1 MRKVILLFL
10 LFLSVAGVRTQGQNI
25 TFSHLTTDD
34 GLSQFSVN
42 SLYIDERGIIW
53 IGTREGLN
61 RYNGNDIKSFK
72 LKKNDPNSLFSNTVL
87 RITGNKNG
95 KVYLLCTDGVAEF
108 DLTTQRFKTLLQGN
122 VDAIYFNEKLY
133 IGKREEVF
141 VYNES
146 TGNFD
151 LYYHLAGKDITL
163 SCLHLDEKKNLWMG
177 TTSNGLYCL
186 SGDKKISQPVT
197 RGNIASIYED
207 SSKELWICTWEEGLY
222 RIKTDSTIENFRHDP
237 KNPNSICADFVRS
250 CCEDNAGNLWIG
262 TFHGLNRYEKSTGK
276 FQLYTANANKPD
288 GLTHS
293 SIWCIVKDEQG
304 TIWLGTYF
312 GGVNYYNPEYEIYNR
327 KDNTYR
333 WYRHEEGKNSI
344 SHNNVKAIYYDRT
357 NEIMWIGT
365 HLGGLNKLDLR
376 TNRFTIYRMKAGDP
390 TTLPSDIVR
399 DIVPYGDKLIIA
411 TQNGVCLF
419 NPATGTC
426 EHLFKDTKEGRNIG
440 MVASLYID
448 KDETLWVSATGEGV
462 YSYRFDTG
470 KLTHYAHNPSIPNTL
485 SNNNVNNIMQDSNG
499 NLWFSTSGSGLDRY
513 RKESNDFENFDM
525 QKDGLSS
532 DCIYEVFESSIQKGD
547 LLLITNQG
555 FSQFDY
561 PQKKFYNYGTENG
574 FPLTA
579 VNENALFVTHD
590 GEVFLGGIQGMI
602 SFWEKKLHFTPKS
615 YSIILSRLL
624 VNGKEI
630 TAGDDTGIIHLLD
643 VGVAPAVGC
652 HIRERQTGRR
662 AHVGEIVH
670 QAQVELAQGF
680 AQQADGPAHKKGP
693 QAVLD
698 DRAGRV
704 GPLDHGVIIFWG
716 QLHTAHFLLFQSAV
730 SFPACRAGYAP
741 KKFTLPR

>member
-72 LKKNDPNSLFSNTVL
+72 LNKNDPNSLFSNTVL

-237 KNPNSICADFVRS
+237 KNPNSICTDFVRS

-312 GGVNYYNPEYEIYNR
+312 GGVNYFNPEYEIYTR
-327 KDNTYR
+327 YKVGDT
-333 WYRHEEGKNSI
+333 E
-344 SHNNVKAIYYDRT
+344 KA
-357 NEIMWIGT
+357 
-365 HLGGLNKLDLR
+365 
-376 TNRFTIYRMKAGDP
+376 
-390 TTLPSDIVR
+390 
-399 DIVPYGDKLIIA
+399 
-411 TQNGVCLF
+411 
-419 NPATGTC
+419 
-426 EHLFKDTKEGRNIG
+426 
-440 MVASLYID
+440 
-448 KDETLWVSATGEGV
+448 
-462 YSYRFDTG
+462 
-470 KLTHYAHNPSIPNTL
+470 
-485 SNNNVNNIMQDSNG
+485 
-499 NLWFSTSGSGLDRY
+499 
-513 RKESNDFENFDM
+513 
-525 QKDGLSS
+525 GLSS
-532 DCIYEVFESSIQKGD
+532 PIVGRMTEDKDGICYQRVSLDDVLPGEEQLRRIEAIADPYAMQPQSIMEEQESRRELYDGLKRLTQREQTY
-547 LLLITNQG
+547 LLYRYG
-555 FSQFDY
+555 F
-561 PQKKFYNYGTENG
+561 T
-574 FPLTA
+574 
-579 VNENALFVTHD
+579 D
-590 GEVFLGGIQGMI
+590 GEEHPLIGTAIYFHLTKGRA
-602 SFWEKKLHFTPKS
+602 KKT
-615 YSIILSRLL
+615 
-624 VNGKEI
+624 E
-630 TAGDDTGIIHLLD
+630 
-643 VGVAPAVGC
+643 
-652 HIRERQTGRR
+652 E
-662 AHVGEIVH
+662 
-670 QAQVELAQGF
+670 QAMDNLWLELPWWF
-680 AQQADGPAHKKGP
+680 
-693 QAVLD
+693 
-698 DRAGRV
+698 
-704 GPLDHGVIIFWG
+704 I
-716 QLHTAHFLLFQSAV
+716 
-730 SFPACRAGYAP
+730 
-741 KKFTLPR
+741 